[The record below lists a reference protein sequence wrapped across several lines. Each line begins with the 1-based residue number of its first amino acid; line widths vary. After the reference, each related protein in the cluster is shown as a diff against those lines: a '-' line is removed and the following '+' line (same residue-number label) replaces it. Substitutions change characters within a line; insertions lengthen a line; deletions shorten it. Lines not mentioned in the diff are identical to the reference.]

1 MNKHPLDDRPSSNRF
16 AALILISVAIP
27 CALIL
32 YSHFFSKPTST
43 RIDQS
48 RQEAGETSIANNEM
62 FSNGGILQRD
72 LIGNEKPQE
81 YLHLQTGSKGHTF
94 VPSEITVRAGEIVS
108 VTLKNQN
115 KRSPSENWVLLNPGT
130 TQEVKEATRN
140 EPKSWDWVPKNPNVL
155 AFVPAT
161 ESGKA
166 ITRIFRAPKQP
177 GDYPYICTS
186 SDQCAETNGVMH
198 VVD

>member
-140 EPKSWDWVPKNPNVL
+140 EPIQMYSPLFPLRNLEKRSL
-155 AFVPAT
+155 
-161 ESGKA
+161 ESFGPLNNRE
-166 ITRIFRAPKQP
+166 ITRISVLLRTSAPKP
-177 GDYPYICTS
+177 MESCTS
-186 SDQCAETNGVMH
+186 
-198 VVD
+198 